1 VNPRRR
7 TAKASVVV
15 TAAVLALGLSS
26 CSLGF
31 NAPTD
36 QVYNPAIGVNET
48 GGNVDVLNAVIV
60 SGTDGTGSLIATL
73 ANKDPKRDDALTNI
87 SGAGGDQVTASPPSR
102 TTIPAGGLL
111 NLADVGGAA
120 VTGGAVKSGAFVS
133 LTLSFA
139 HSESVEVDV
148 PVYPPT
154 GPYADLSPSA

>member
-26 CSLGF
+26 CGF

-36 QVYNPAIGVNET
+36 QIYNPPIGVNET

-60 SGTDGTGSLIATL
+60 SGSNGSGSLIATL
-73 ANKDPKRDDALTNI
+73 VNENPKRDDTLTNI
-87 SGAGGDQVTASPPSR
+87 TGAASDQVTVSPPSR

-111 NLADVGGAA
+111 NLADAGGAS
-120 VTGGAVKSGAFVS
+120 VTGGAVKAGAFVR
-133 LTLSFA
+133 LTLSFQ
-139 HSESVEVDV
+139 HGQSVEIDV

-154 GPYADLSPSA
+154 GPFANVSPSA